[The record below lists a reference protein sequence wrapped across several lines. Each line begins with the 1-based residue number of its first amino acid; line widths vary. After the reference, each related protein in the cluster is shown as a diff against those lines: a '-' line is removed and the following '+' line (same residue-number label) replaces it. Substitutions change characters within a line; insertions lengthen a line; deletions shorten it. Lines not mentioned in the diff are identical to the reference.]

1 MARRIKTRDYSM
13 LQIINGATKA
23 GVHRDNPKH
32 ASQTACRGEKK
43 MFAARKNPRYDL
55 QMEWTRP
62 AEHGGVEVFDVYGAR
77 LAQGGWSIV
86 RMDIIDEDGNPVT
99 FNTMSLS
106 EEERIAIENALEDE
120 NTGLGMVRH

>member
-13 LQIINGATKA
+13 LQIITGATKA

-32 ASQTACRGEKK
+32 ASATACRGEKK

-55 QMEWTRP
+55 QMEWTRD

-77 LAQGGWSIV
+77 LPQGGWSIV

-106 EEERIAIENALEDE
+106 EEERLAIENALQDE
-120 NTGLGMVRH
+120 NDGLGIVRH

>member
-13 LQIINGATKA
+13 LQIIMGATKA

-55 QMEWTRP
+55 QIEWTRN
-62 AEHGGVEVFDVYGAR
+62 AEHGGVEVFDVYGAK
-77 LAQGGWSIV
+77 LPQGDWEIV
-86 RMDIIDEDGNPVT
+86 RMDIIDEDGNPCT
-99 FNTMSLS
+99 FNTMSLTA
-106 EEERIAIENALEDE
+106 EEILAIENALEDE
-120 NTGLGMVRH
+120 NEALGIVRH